1 VWKNPRKTMEC
12 EEQTAPV
19 MQKKGSERKILLE
32 LDP

>member
-1 VWKNPRKTMEC
+1 MEC
-12 EEQTAPV
+12 KEQTAPV